1 MPALRAWWRYQHWKV
16 RGIVL
21 LGVGRSVPALACFDA
36 MLALRPLDSCGLASR
51 AHARAQLRNL
61 AGAVA
66 DLRLLT
72 QVQPRSATAWFNL
85 GYALQQQ
92 GQSGEAES
100 AFECA
105 LAINPQLDR
114 AWYGLALAL
123 MEASR
128 LPEAVQALD
137 RNTALQPMS
146 PYGWY
151 RLAQVRLAMGQPE
164 EALRVIAHLRQ
175 FEPRVAARF
184 ERETGL
190 VPRLESA
197 ALRGPAP
204 AVPACG
210 ATDAA

>member
-1 MPALRAWWRYQHWKV
+1 MSAFHAWWRYQHWKV
-16 RGIVL
+16 RGMVL
-21 LGVGRSVPALACFDA
+21 LGVGRTVPALACFDA
-36 MLALRPLDSCGLASR
+36 MLALRPLDPYALASR
-51 AHARAQLRNL
+51 AHAQAQSRNL

-72 QVQPRSATAWFNL
+72 GVLPQSVTGWFNL

-100 AFECA
+100 AFESA
-105 LAINPQLDR
+105 LAINPRLDR

-123 MEASR
+123 IDAGR
-128 LPEAVQALD
+128 LQAAAKALD

-151 RLAQVRLAMGQPE
+151 RLAQVRLAMGQPD
-164 EALRVIAHLRQ
+164 EALKVIAHLRQ
-175 FEPRVAARF
+175 FEPRVAAQF

-190 VPRLESA
+190 SSGLESA
-197 ALRGPAP
+197 THRVPAS

-210 ATDAA
+210 LVDAA

>member
-1 MPALRAWWRYQHWKV
+1 MPAFHVWWRYRHWKV
-16 RGIVL
+16 RGMVL
-21 LGVGRSVPALACFDA
+21 LGVGRTVPALACFEA
-36 MLALRPLDSCGLASR
+36 MLALRPLDPYALASR

-114 AWYGLALAL
+114 AWYGMALVL
-123 MEASR
+123 MEAGR
-128 LPEAVQALD
+128 LQAAAQALD

-190 VPRLESA
+190 APRLESA
-197 ALRGPAP
+197 APRAS
-204 AVPACG
+204 ASAAPACG
-210 ATDAA
+210 VADAA